1 MTEIN
6 VAELKPVGEFGS
18 KAWCEACAHYGV
30 KLLEDGDIPADT
42 AWGFSEIYT
51 DPPARL
57 LTDGREMAAY
67 YIMVKDG
74 KITGGDGA
82 PEECRELPGF
92 HPHLPWAAICNQSG
106 AKYGREGQRQRSMD
120 EQVMYKAID
129 EHLGRENAL
138 GIGNWP
144 KVVWPAEVA
153 AALGKGGEEGGGL
166 HNIAATLQS
175 PSPEF
180 ADFPTTAL
188 GVPIFTDMT
197 DQQKQTFLQMLA
209 VAE

>member
-1 MTEIN
+1 MSEIN

-30 KLLEDGDIPADT
+30 KLLEDGDLPADT

-82 PEECRELPGF
+82 PEECRALPGF

-180 ADFPTTAL
+180 ADFPTTDL

-197 DQQKQTFLQMLA
+197 DEQKQTFLQMLA